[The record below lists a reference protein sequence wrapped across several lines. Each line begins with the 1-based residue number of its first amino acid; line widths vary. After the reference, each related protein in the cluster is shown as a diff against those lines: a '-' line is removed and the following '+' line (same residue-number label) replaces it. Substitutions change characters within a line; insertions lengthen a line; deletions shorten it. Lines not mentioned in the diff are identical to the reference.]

1 MRGKDKCIAL
11 KELRKRIAEENDIAY
26 AVSECT
32 FQGECKGSCPKCEAE
47 LRYLERELE
56 VRRTMGKTVAL
67 VGLGVGLS
75 TMTTGCLAVDIAE
88 NVVDRAAS
96 VVGTGILG
104 GMAGDPELEGDVR
117 VVNPENISTEDVI
130 YDGIE
135 GEVQNPGYSS
145 EEDTSDLEG
154 VIELEGDVAVP
165 EPYTEKD
172 GE

>member
-1 MRGKDKCIAL
+1 M
-11 KELRKRIAEENDIAY
+11 
-26 AVSECT
+26 
-32 FQGECKGSCPKCEAE
+32 
-47 LRYLERELE
+47 
-56 VRRTMGKTVAL
+56 
-67 VGLGVGLS
+67 
-75 TMTTGCLAVDIAE
+75 
-88 NVVDRAAS
+88 
-96 VVGTGILG
+96 
-104 GMAGDPELEGDVR
+104 
-117 VVNPENISTEDVI
+117 NPENISTEDVI